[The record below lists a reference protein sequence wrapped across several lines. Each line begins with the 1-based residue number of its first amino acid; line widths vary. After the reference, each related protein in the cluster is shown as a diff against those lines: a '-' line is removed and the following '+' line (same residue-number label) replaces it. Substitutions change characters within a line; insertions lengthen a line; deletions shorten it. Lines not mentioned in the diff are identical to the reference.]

1 MRPLK
6 NKLFTHEITINKRI
20 INRYFLQIMNLKIHF
35 HEPFLLPEIDFLFI
49 LALQHFNSDKLVLY
63 L

>member
-1 MRPLK
+1 MNPESHH
-6 NKLFTHEITINKRI
+6 HE
-20 INRYFLQIMNLKIHF
+20 Q
-35 HEPFLLPEIDFLFI
+35 FLLPEIDFLFI